1 MANFYLFLTCAL
13 MLAVCWRTSTGSPVP
28 TATSLSADK
37 CGECSE
43 LSKALLRKITELLN
57 NEDLFTGVRRNAHPV
72 VDRKGETAL
81 VCAPSL
87 AQHSSCATLSNTSF
101 SESTCLE
108 NIMKDLTHYAAVLKS
123 YKQISPKTEAALLD
137 PTLKII
143 QSLLE
148 KCSLTPAE
156 EKESSEEN
164 IAQMWEGNRFDQRWK
179 MYRVMKGFHIR
190 TITIN
195 RAMGYISSGDHR
207 N

>member
-57 NEDLFTGVRRNAHPV
+57 NDLFTGVRRNAHPV

-87 AQHSSCATLSNTSF
+87 AQVSNMIYSRN
-101 SESTCLE
+101 TCLE

-148 KCSLTPAE
+148 VCLC
-156 EKESSEEN
+156 EN